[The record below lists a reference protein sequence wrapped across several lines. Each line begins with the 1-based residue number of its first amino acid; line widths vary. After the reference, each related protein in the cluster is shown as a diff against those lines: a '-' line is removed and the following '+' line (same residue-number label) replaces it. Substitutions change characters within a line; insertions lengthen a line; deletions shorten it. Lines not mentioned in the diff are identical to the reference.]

1 MVKQK
6 NHTNR
11 NQSFKAHANGI
22 KKMPN
27 FRFRSTKGVSCLCG
41 PVECCMCVFTNLL
54 TTGTRCQMDPK
65 FVRNMKYAK
74 KYNGV
79 GRKDPDDE

>member
-1 MVKQK
+1 
-6 NHTNR
+6 
-11 NQSFKAHANGI
+11 
-22 KKMPN
+22 
-27 FRFRSTKGVSCLCG
+27 
-41 PVECCMCVFTNLL
+41 MCVFTNLL